1 MAIRRTFES
10 FLRRVGPPWLQRAV
24 GGAVKAGIGVVVDAV
39 VDATAASISIRF
51 PSADRP
57 DALGYI
63 GRDRRILRG
72 PAESDAAF
80 AARLLPWWDMHRIR
94 GGPYALLTQLQQYLA
109 GFLDIEIHCVANSG
123 THHWIDLDGVISRG
137 AIAGWTGD
145 GEYPT
150 KWARIFLFF
159 HLDSDVLTFT
169 LLDDTGSP
177 ILTEAGEE
185 ILVDVSIYALSD
197 EDRRIFCAV
206 AREWSAAH
214 IDRIY
219 IRLLPPGGG
228 VWDYPESE
236 WGDAEDL
243 ETWDSG
249 VAVAWTC

>member
-1 MAIRRTFES
+1 MPASRSFASILRRT
-10 FLRRVGPPWLQRAV
+10 GPPWLQRAV
-24 GGAVKAGIGVVVDAV
+24 GGALKGALGSVLDTV
-39 VDATAASISIRF
+39 VDATAEGVRQRF
-51 PSADRP
+51 PHALRP

-80 AARLLPWWDMHRIR
+80 AARVLPWWDMHRIR

-123 THHWIDLDGVISRG
+123 NHHWIDLDGDISRG
-137 AIAGWTGD
+137 FIEGWTGD

-150 KWARIFLFF
+150 KWARIFLIL
-159 HLDSDVLTFT
+159 HIEDDVLSFP
-169 LLDDTGSP
+169 LLSESGEP
-177 ILTEAGEE
+177 ILTESGEP

-206 AREWSAAH
+206 AKEWSAAH

-219 IRLLPPGGG
+219 IRLLPADGILWG
-228 VWDYPESE
+228 YPPDME
-236 WGDAEDL
+236 WGDPGL
-243 ETWDSG
+243 TWG
-249 VAVAWTC
+249 GGLGVAWTC